1 MIKKTINYIDIDG
14 NKAQEDV
21 YFHLYKS
28 ELVSLVSEGY
38 VDKADKLQKTVAE
51 LVAEKRDENDPA
63 YYAVLR
69 EYTTMIKEIVNIGY
83 GKRIVD
89 EDGKSH
95 FVKNDK
101 LRWFFIGSDVYNAL
115 IDELMYDGD
124 AAAEFVQGMFPAE
137 IVNEIK
143 KEQELKQVQQPAM
156 APISVPASATIQ
168 PPTTQSN
175 MPFNGQ
181 YHVPFQTNTAQY
193 GA

>member
-21 YFHLYKS
+21 YFHLYKA
-28 ELVSLVSEGY
+28 EAIKLVSEGF
-38 VDKADKLQKTVAE
+38 VDKAEKLQNTAAN
-51 LVAEKRDENDPA
+51 LISEKRDENDPA
-63 YYAVLR
+63 CYAVFR
-69 EYTTMIKEIVNIGY
+69 EYTAMIKELVNIGY

-101 LRWFFIGSDVYNAL
+101 LRMFFIGSDVYNAL
-115 IDELMYDGD
+115 IDELTYDAD
-124 AAAEFVQGMFPAE
+124 EAAEFIQGMLPAE
-137 IVNEIK
+137 VLNKIK

-156 APISVPASATIQ
+156 SPISVPASAAIQ
-168 PPTTQSN
+168 PPATQTN
-175 MPFNGQ
+175 QPFNGQ
-181 YHVPFQTNTAQY
+181 YHVPFQTNIAQY